1 MTEESAIAQLRK
13 GNIAGLEVLV
23 DLYGAEALKASYLI
37 CRDHARAEDVV
48 QSSFIQAFE
57 RIHQLD
63 PTRPFRPWFLR
74 SVVNATLMAVTRNRE
89 VAWHSAEDKEDERA
103 DGSPTPEEVVQQAE
117 TREEMWAA
125 MESLSPK
132 QRSAIIMRY
141 YLGLS
146 DDEIA
151 QTVSAPA
158 GTVRR
163 RLHDARQ
170 RLRRRLLTDD
180 KR

>member
-1 MTEESAIAQLRK
+1 MTEAEALAHLRK
-13 GNIAGLEVLV
+13 GDIAGLEALV
-23 DLYGAEALKASYLI
+23 RLYGEKALKAAFLI
-37 CRDHARAEDVV
+37 CHDYALAEDVV
-48 QSSFIQAFE
+48 QSSFIQAYE

-63 PTRPFRPWFLR
+63 PARPFRPWFLR
-74 SVVNATLMAVTRNRE
+74 SVVNATLMKVTRSHE
-89 VAWHSAEDKEDERA
+89 VPMKVA
-103 DGSPTPEEVVQQAE
+103 DGSEEQADNSPTPEEIVQRAE
-117 TREEMWAA
+117 TREELWAA
-125 MESLSPK
+125 LRALSPK

-151 QTVSAPA
+151 ETVAAPA

-170 RLRRRLLTDD
+170 RLRRILTT
-180 KR
+180 

>member
-13 GNIAGLEVLV
+13 GNIAGLETLV
-23 DLYGAEALKASYLI
+23 ALYGEKALKASFLV
-37 CRDHARAEDVV
+37 CRDYALAEDVV
-48 QSSFIQAFE
+48 QSSFIQAYE

-63 PTRPFRPWFLR
+63 SNRPFRPWFMR

-89 VAWHSAEDKEDERA
+89 VSMQNAEGVAYEQE
-103 DGSPTPEEVVQQAE
+103 DGSPTPEELVQRVE
-117 TREEMWAA
+117 TREELRAA
-125 MESLSPK
+125 MDALSPK
-132 QRSAIIMRY
+132 QRSAIILRY
-141 YLGLS
+141 YLQLS

-151 QTVSAPA
+151 ETVSAPA

-170 RLRRRLLTDD
+170 RLRQLLSN
-180 KR
+180 